1 MPLGFSGGQWLAQMG
16 ERYGE
21 KLARGIIDAGAK
33 IEQGLMRVTTNK
45 QLAGLGETLGQLN
58 PQSPD
63 YAQKIIQIAPN
74 FPMAMQDPRGQAMVA
89 IGAKANAQW
98 QASQAAQLRLGQ
110 QLQNQKTMQGIRQT
124 DELARINARNQGR
137 ANNEVDLINTPG
149 QLRPQNPATVSGFGT
164 DEEMAN
170 QPEEMPAG
178 APLNVNDVP
187 LGLPPL
193 PENISPANRGALRS
207 APTEA
212 APIPESEAA
221 PEAPDPL
228 VERALKPLREAQRVT
243 GVKPS
248 RSQVVSAIASERAR
262 EERDRLQ
269 EDRQKASEEA
279 AAKRDEMAAKRLE
292 SSEKRFL
299 TTLEQGQVKSEISSI
314 ERDIPALRR
323 EVISAKKAMDEFVK
337 GMSDSKE
344 DIAKRREFEGAVAEA
359 QSALEAAGKE
369 RERLQGMLGSA
380 KKTADQIFKTEEEAL
395 AAGFKV
401 GDEVMLIN
409 PRTGKPARAIL
420 E

>member
-16 ERYGE
+16 ERYGD

-98 QASQAAQLRLGQ
+98 QASQAAQLRLTQ

-124 DELARINARNQGR
+124 DEMARINARNQGR
-137 ANNEVDLINTPG
+137 ANNEVDLLNTPG

-170 QPEEMPAG
+170 PPEEMPAG

-187 LGLPPL
+187 LGLPPI
-193 PENISPANRGALRS
+193 PDNVSPANRAALRNV
-207 APTEA
+207 PTEA
-212 APIPESEAA
+212 APIPETAT
-221 PEAPDPL
+221 EAPDPL
-228 VERALKPLREAQRVT
+228 VERALNPLRETQRTTGIKPTKAQVF
-243 GVKPS
+243 GAL
-248 RSQVVSAIASERAR
+248 SAERTRAQQ
-262 EERDRLQ
+262 EKMQ
-269 EDRQKASEEA
+269 EDRQLKMDEVATRKEAQKAKDAEAAQIRSELRAERSRLTKDISVVEKDIAAARRNLESFQKSYDKMDYDTKKANEGRLSELQGILQSVGEERTRLQGLLA
-279 AAKRDEMAAKRLE
+279 AAKE
-292 SSEKRFL
+292 EKAVD
-299 TTLEQGQVKSEISSI
+299 QV
-314 ERDIPALRR
+314 
-323 EVISAKKAMDEFVK
+323 
-337 GMSDSKE
+337 
-344 DIAKRREFEGAVAEA
+344 
-359 QSALEAAGKE
+359 
-369 RERLQGMLGSA
+369 
-380 KKTADQIFKTEEEAL
+380 FKDEEEAL